1 MIFLGGK
8 RGCHYLEIYLVIL
21 LNRNFRFTN
30 DNIALILKCHGL
42 LQIQAIVFQQTNY
55 VYSTLVI
62 IQTNLFQDVQ
72 NGFLMFATQ
81 LVFIIIIKICLVLFN
96 RVSGHEDGLVLLPES
111 NKVTIFFTSDS
122 ERPDTGFNMTFE
134 AVEIKQ
140 GNNLIC

>member
-1 MIFLGGK
+1 M
-8 RGCHYLEIYLVIL
+8 
-21 LNRNFRFTN
+21 
-30 DNIALILKCHGL
+30 
-42 LQIQAIVFQQTNY
+42 QIQAIVFQQTNY

-134 AVEIKQ
+134 AVEIQQ
-140 GNNLIC
+140 GNNFVKNYISQE